1 MNSLDLSVIIVNY
14 RVPVFLE
21 QCLIS
26 VKTALQQVS
35 GEIIV
40 VDNASADNS
49 IEQLSPLF
57 PDVHFIRSAENTGF
71 ARANNLGLRYA
82 KGSYVLFLNPDTLV
96 PENTLADCINFLKH
110 HDHCAAV
117 GVRMINGF
125 GKYLP
130 ESKRARPSL
139 ANSIFKLTGVASL
152 FPRSALF
159 NGYALGHLTVYGQHR
174 VDVLAGAFMMV
185 RKNILEQ
192 LQGFDTDFFM
202 YGEDVDL
209 SVRIQQLGHSIY
221 YLGDVVIIHYKG
233 QSSHNRT
240 QKQNHL
246 FYTAMRLFVNKHY
259 KAGWLLGPFIFI
271 TQWMASFRKWLFP
284 PHSVL
289 SMLNRP
295 GTAFFVGNSQAY
307 NQAMAILAERAQAD
321 IVKGCISVNETNAL
335 EMGGRLTELSL
346 LCQQHLIKQLI
357 IGIPDLS
364 LQEATQIM
372 QRQKGLFFRF
382 VFSGSESLPFNN

>member
-1 MNSLDLSVIIVNY
+1 MNSLDLSIIIVNY

-26 VKTALQQVS
+26 VKTALQQLS

-57 PDVHFIRSAENTGF
+57 PDVHFIRSDENAGF
-71 ARANNLGLRYA
+71 ARANNLGLLYA
-82 KGSYVLFLNPDTLV
+82 KGRYVLFLNPDTLV
-96 PENTLADCINFLKH
+96 PENTLAYCVNFLKQ

-130 ESKRARPSL
+130 ESKRAKPTL
-139 ANSIFKLTGVASL
+139 ANSIFKLTGAASL

-159 NGYALGHLTVYGQHR
+159 NRYALGHLSVYGQHR

-185 RKNILEQ
+185 RKNILDQ

-209 SVRIQQLGHSIY
+209 SVRIQQLGHAIF
-221 YLGDVVIIHYKG
+221 YLGEVAIIHYKG
-233 QSSHNRT
+233 QSSRNRT
-240 QKQNHL
+240 QKQNRL

-271 TQWMASFRKWLFP
+271 TQWMALFRKWLFP
-284 PHSVL
+284 PRAVL
-289 SMLNRP
+289 SMLNKP
-295 GTAFFVGNSQAY
+295 GTAFIVGNTPAY
-307 NQAMAILAERAQAD
+307 NQSMAILAKRAQAG
-321 IVKGCISVNETNAL
+321 IVKGCISVNEPNAL
-335 EMGGRLTELSL
+335 EMGRLTELSL
-346 LCQQHLIKQLI
+346 LCRQQQIKQLI

-364 LQEATQIM
+364 LEEATQIM
-372 QRQKGLFFRF
+372 QSQKGLFFRF
-382 VFSGSESLPFNN
+382 VFWGSESLPFNN